1 MAHTTCRGHARAALS
16 AAAAERAT
24 LLRSLL
30 RVQELVNVFLERV
43 ERERPDQ
50 EFDGFDL
57 GTVSLS
63 IAEEEG
69 RCARH
74 ADFLTLF
81 QTGIDLVGVFA
92 TAQTGLEGLYVQP
105 QGLGMLLQGLGL
117 QQLLIVE
124 QALVHRLAFPLVVGT
139 PKCLGGFAGKRVD
152 RLQRE
157 VARHILELPRHNV
170 LFLELWQRLTDVSAT
185 EGSLVVGEFD
195 ECECG
200 LLVALG
206 EGVRDAERS
215 IDITNGRTIIAA
227 RLASR

>member
-1 MAHTTCRGHARAALS
+1 M
-16 AAAAERAT
+16 
-24 LLRSLL
+24 
-30 RVQELVNVFLERV
+30 FLKRV
-43 ERERPDQ
+43 ERERPNQ

-57 GTVSLS
+57 RTVSLG

-69 RCARH
+69 RGARH
-74 ADFLTLF
+74 PDFLPLF
-81 QTGIDLVGVFA
+81 QTGIDLVAVFA
-92 TAQTGLEGLYVQP
+92 AVQTGLEAWHIQP
-105 QGLGMLLQGLGL
+105 QGFGMLLQGLGL
-117 QQLLIVE
+117 QLLLIGE
-124 QALVHRLAFPLVVGT
+124 QAVVHRPAFALLIGT
-139 PKCLGGFAGKRVD
+139 PKGLRGFAGKRVD

-157 VARHILELPRHNV
+157 VARHIFELPRRNV